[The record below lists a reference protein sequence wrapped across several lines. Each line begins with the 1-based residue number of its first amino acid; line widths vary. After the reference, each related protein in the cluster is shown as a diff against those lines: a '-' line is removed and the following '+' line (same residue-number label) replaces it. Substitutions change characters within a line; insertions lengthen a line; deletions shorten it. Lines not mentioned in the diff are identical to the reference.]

1 MAITDRPESAPDVD
15 LTAPDVA
22 GIVADL
28 RATYDSGRTR
38 PMAWRLAQLDGLIR
52 LLDEQSDRL
61 EAALAADVGKPA
73 IEGFAADVGTT
84 ASEIKVMRKGA
95 PRWAKPRKVRLPMT
109 SKPGSGH
116 VIAEPLGVAL
126 VVAPWNY
133 PVQLLLLPMAAA
145 LAAGNA
151 VVAKPSEIAPATSA
165 VLAELLP
172 RYVDADAV
180 AVVEGDVA
188 VATELLEQRWDHI
201 FYTGSTDVGR
211 IVYQAAARHLTP
223 VTLELGGK
231 SPVFVHDS
239 ADIDVAARRLA
250 WGKWLNAGQTCV
262 APDYVLVTERHR
274 DALVDGIQQ
283 AFADFA
289 DGTAPMDSGDF
300 ASIVTERHAQRL
312 AGLLDD
318 HGGTTAFGG
327 EVDVERRRVAPTV
340 VVDPDPDSTLMQQE
354 IFGPLLPVLT
364 VDSMDDGVDFVNA
377 REKPLAL
384 YVFAEDA
391 EAADRVL
398 DSTSSGGACV
408 NHVMLHITP
417 PELPFGGVGESG
429 TGRYH
434 GRSGFDTFS
443 NLKSVMK
450 KPTKPD
456 PSLLYPPYS
465 GLKERLIRRF
475 I

>member
-1 MAITDRPESAPDVD
+1 MAITDRAESDADID
-15 LTAPDVA
+15 LVGPDVA
-22 GIVADL
+22 AIVARV
-28 RATYDSGRTR
+28 RAAYDEGRTR

-61 EAALAADVGKPA
+61 EAALAADVGKPG
-73 IEGFAADVGTT
+73 IEGFAADIGTT

-95 PRWAKPRKVRLPMT
+95 PKWAKPRKVRLPMT

-116 VIAEPLGVAL
+116 VVAEPLGVAL
-126 VVAPWNY
+126 VIAPWNY

-145 LAAGNA
+145 FAAGNA
-151 VVAKPSEIAPATSA
+151 VVAKPSEIASATSA
-165 VLAELLP
+165 ALAELVP
-172 RYVDADAV
+172 KYVDPEAV

-188 VATELLEQRWDHI
+188 VSTDLLEQRWDHI

-231 SPVFVHDS
+231 SPVLIDDS
-239 ADIDVAARRLA
+239 ANIDVAARRLA

-274 DALVDGIQQ
+274 DALVDGIEQ

-289 DGTAPMDSGDF
+289 DGTAPIDNDDF
-300 ASIVTERHAQRL
+300 ASIVSERHAQRL
-312 AGLLDD
+312 AGLLDS
-318 HGGTTAFGG
+318 HGGTVAVGG
-327 EVDVERRRVAPTV
+327 EIDVDRRRMAPTV
-340 VVDPDPDSTLMQQE
+340 VVDPEPSAPLMQQE
-354 IFGPLLPVLT
+354 IFGPVLPVLT
-364 VDSMDDGVDFVNA
+364 VESMDAAVEFVNE

-384 YVFAEDA
+384 YVFSEDD
-391 EAADRVL
+391 EAADRLL
-398 DSTSSGGACV
+398 DATSSGGACV

-434 GRSGFDTFS
+434 GQSGFDTFS

-465 GLKERLIRRF
+465 GLKERLIRKF

>member
-1 MAITDRPESAPDVD
+1 MAITDRPASADALD
-15 LTAPDVA
+15 LTVPDVA
-22 GIVADL
+22 GIVD
-28 RATYDSGRTR
+28 RVRTTYNSGRTR
-38 PMAWRLAQLDGLIR
+38 PMEWRLAQLDGLIR
-52 LLDEQSDRL
+52 LLDEQSDRF
-61 EAALAADVGKPA
+61 EQALAADVGKPGL
-73 IEGFAADVGTT
+73 EGFAADVGST
-84 ASEIKVMRKGA
+84 ATEIKVMRKGA
-95 PRWAKPRKVRLPMT
+95 PKWAKARKVRLPIN
-109 SKPGSGH
+109 SKPASGH

-126 VVAPWNY
+126 IVAPWNY

-165 VLAELLP
+165 LLAEQLP
-172 RYVDADAV
+172 RYVDPEAI
-180 AVVEGDVA
+180 AVVEGDVT

-231 SPVFVHDS
+231 SPVVIDDS
-239 ADIDVAARRLA
+239 ANIDVAARRLA

-262 APDYVLVTERHR
+262 APDYVLVTETHR
-274 DALVDGIQQ
+274 DALVDAMQ
-283 AFADFA
+283 AAFNDFA
-289 DGTAPMDSGDF
+289 GGTAPMQNDDF
-300 ASIVTERHAQRL
+300 SSIVTERHAQRL
-312 AGLLDD
+312 AGLLND
-318 HGGTTAFGG
+318 HGGAVAFGG
-327 EVDVERRRVAPTV
+327 DTDVAGQRIEPTV
-340 VVDPDPDSTLMQQE
+340 IVDPDPSSPLMQQE

-364 VDSMDDGVDFVNA
+364 VESTDAAIEFINA

-391 EAADRVL
+391 EAADQVL

-408 NHVMLHITP
+408 NHVVLHITP

-429 TGRYH
+429 MGRYH
-434 GRSGFDTFS
+434 GQSGFDTFS

-456 PSLLYPPYS
+456 PSLLYPPYG
-465 GLKERLIRRF
+465 GLKERLVRKF

>member
-1 MAITDRPESAPDVD
+1 MALTDRPQADAHDEFA
-15 LTAPDVA
+15 APDVA
-22 GIVADL
+22 GVVARL
-28 RATYDSGRTR
+28 RATFESRRTR
-38 PMAWRLAQLDGLIR
+38 PMEWRLDQLDGLIR
-52 LLDEQSDRL
+52 LLDEQSSRL
-61 EAALAADVGKPA
+61 EQALAADVGKPG
-73 IEGFAADVGTT
+73 IEGFATDVGTT
-84 ASEIKVMRKGA
+84 ASEIKVIRKGA
-95 PRWAKPRKVRLPMT
+95 PRWAKPRKARLPMN

-116 VIAEPLGVAL
+116 VMAEPLGVTL
-126 VVAPWNY
+126 VIAPWNY
-133 PVQLLLLPMAAA
+133 PVQLVLLPMAAA
-145 LAAGNA
+145 LAAGNT
-151 VVAKPSEIAPATSA
+151 VVAKPSELAPATSA
-165 VLAELLP
+165 ALAELLP
-172 RYVDADAV
+172 KYVDPDAV

-188 VATELLEQRWDHI
+188 VSTELLEHRWDHL

-231 SPVFVHDS
+231 SPVLIDDS
-239 ADIDVAARRLA
+239 ANIDVAARRLA

-274 DALVDGIQQ
+274 DALIDGMVR

-289 DGTAPMDSGDF
+289 DGTAPIDNDDF
-300 ASIVTERHAQRL
+300 ASIVSERHAQRIG
-312 AGLLDD
+312 GLLDG
-318 HGGTTAFGG
+318 HGGSIAFGG
-327 EVDVERRRVAPTV
+327 EVDIERRRVAPTI
-340 VVDPDPDSTLMQQE
+340 VVDPDPDAPLMQQE
-354 IFGPLLPVLT
+354 IFGPVLPVLT
-364 VDSMDDGVDFVNA
+364 VESMEHAVDFVNG

-384 YVFAEDA
+384 YVFAEDSN
-391 EAADRVL
+391 AADSVL
-398 DSTSSGGACV
+398 DATSSGGACV

-434 GRSGFDTFS
+434 GQAGFDTFS

-456 PSLLYPPYS
+456 PSLLYPPYNK
-465 GLKERLIRRF
+465 LKERLIRRF